1 MHVFHSTHPE
11 PDTEPPGV
19 PIGEP
24 VGKGKGKGVV
34 AQPLIQIASHVKPYS
49 PTWRPDW
56 RAGGEDSIYIHLST
70 TDCSTSTCFL
80 FCNWRFETKAGIST
94 EQATNRVLQFAGL
107 LAALKN
113 EHTSVVTVTDH

>member
-1 MHVFHSTHPE
+1 MGTDVWPIWYGEIGCAFLHSTHPE
-11 PDTEPPGV
+11 PDPEPPGV

-56 RAGGEDSIYIHLST
+56 RAGGEDSIYIYT
-70 TDCSTSTCFL
+70 L
-80 FCNWRFETKAGIST
+80 FN
-94 EQATNRVLQFAGL
+94 NRLFNIYMFFVL
-107 LAALKN
+107 
-113 EHTSVVTVTDH
+113 